1 MEPEKGRKIVLQEVP
16 VEELSKYGWELR
28 KRADSHVFV
37 ILIQPGISLEKALL
51 GGEGIYAR
59 HESKDAQGNLLP
71 SHVDA
76 LRKEMSRNKEVM
88 ETIYNHSIGHY
99 TFEVLEK
106 IN

>member
-1 MEPEKGRKIVLQEVP
+1 MNQEKDRKIILQEVP
-16 VEELSKYGWELR
+16 EEELSKYGWKLR
-28 KRADSHVFV
+28 KRADSNVFI

-51 GGEGIYAR
+51 ESEGVYAR
-59 HESKDAQGNLLP
+59 HESKDGQGNSLP

-76 LRKEMSRNKEVM
+76 LRKEMSRGKEVM

-106 IN
+106 ID